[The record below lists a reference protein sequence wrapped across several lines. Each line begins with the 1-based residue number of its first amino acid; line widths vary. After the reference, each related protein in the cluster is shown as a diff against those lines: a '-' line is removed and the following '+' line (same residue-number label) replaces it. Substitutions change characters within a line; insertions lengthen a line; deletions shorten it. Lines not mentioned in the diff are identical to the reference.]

1 MTCRSAASLTRRSA
15 GGTGMRRQMLL
26 LERFQSGAAGLRE
39 TVLGETQCGEFYYV
53 GLAELTLRDNS
64 TERIAL
70 PLRSV
75 EGPEQD

>member
-1 MTCRSAASLTRRSA
+1 
-15 GGTGMRRQMLL
+15 MRRQMLL

-39 TVLGETQCGEFYYV
+39 TVLGETKCGEFYYV